1 MRNQVEKQVERYQE
15 TSIQE
20 ILFIICLQRGLRKTV
35 FKIIYSK
42 LNSITFYS
50 SHGMRNQFQTQ
61 RQRSQGTSIQPT
73 SVDYLPRRGGGLR
86 KLGFKIIF
94 SKSNSITFY
103 RSLGMRNQVET
114 QRERSQGNSI
124 QQNYMYY
131 LPRGWPENN
140 RGENNLLQIQFYH
153 VQ

>member
-1 MRNQVEKQVERYQE
+1 MGCAINSKHKGKGPKGLQFSQ
-15 TSIQE
+15 
-20 ILFIICLQRGLRKTV
+20 LLWIICQEG
-35 FKIIYSK
+35 
-42 LNSITFYS
+42 
-50 SHGMRNQFQTQ
+50 G
-61 RQRSQGTSIQPT
+61 
-73 SVDYLPRRGGGLR
+73 GGGLR